1 MIEQWASAQ
10 LFPSATYSRANVP
23 GQEIEHK
30 RKCLHCGTLAHYHV
44 CSPPTCSWNR
54 NTLYS
59 TAKVPGHATVM
70 LVLIRI
76 STGAGNYQQRSLV
89 IPRKKAT
96 VQIGITA
103 AVMSLQDSQI
113 LNVWFAWFVLAF
125 NTYIFVW
132 LRLNLRL
139 RLSFEIENHTPN
151 KNILRYASLSTC

>member
-1 MIEQWASAQ
+1 MSAHHQ
-10 LFPSATYSRANVP
+10 RA
-23 GQEIEHK
+23 H
-30 RKCLHCGTLAHYHV
+30 GTG
-44 CSPPTCSWNR
+44 
-54 NTLYS
+54 TLYS

-113 LNVWFAWFVLAF
+113 LNVWFA
-125 NTYIFVW
+125 
-132 LRLNLRL
+132 
-139 RLSFEIENHTPN
+139 
-151 KNILRYASLSTC
+151 